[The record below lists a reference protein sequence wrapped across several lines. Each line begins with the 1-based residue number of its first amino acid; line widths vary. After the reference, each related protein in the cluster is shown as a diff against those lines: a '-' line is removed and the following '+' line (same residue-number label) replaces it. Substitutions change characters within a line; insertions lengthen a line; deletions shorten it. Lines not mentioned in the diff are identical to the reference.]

1 MFAHSTSI
9 VITCKSFYYINFLFV
24 NVYHYKGGEKPKMRL
39 LKNLRGQGVIYVLIT
54 MMVTILVGI
63 FIVNA
68 LIGSVT
74 PDDTWS
80 TEANTTWTNTQTNI
94 WLAFSLVVI
103 GIIIMGAMAILAI
116 MRGGGGGALA

>member
-1 MFAHSTSI
+1 M
-9 VITCKSFYYINFLFV
+9 
-24 NVYHYKGGEKPKMRL
+24 
-39 LKNLRGQGVIYVLIT
+39 KNLKGQGVIYVLIT

-80 TEANTTWTNTQTNI
+80 TEANTTWDNTQTNI

-103 GIIIMGAMAILAI
+103 GIIIMGAMAILAL
-116 MRGGGGGALA
+116 MRGGGGGGLA

>member
-1 MFAHSTSI
+1 MS
-9 VITCKSFYYINFLFV
+9 KL
-24 NVYHYKGGEKPKMRL
+24 YHNKKGAG
-39 LKNLRGQGVIYVLIT
+39 GVIYVLIT

-74 PDDTWS
+74 PDSTWS
-80 TEANTTWTNTQTNI
+80 TEANNTWENTQTNI

-103 GIIIMGAMAILAI
+103 GIIIMGAMAILSM
-116 MRGGGGGALA
+116 MRGGGTVF